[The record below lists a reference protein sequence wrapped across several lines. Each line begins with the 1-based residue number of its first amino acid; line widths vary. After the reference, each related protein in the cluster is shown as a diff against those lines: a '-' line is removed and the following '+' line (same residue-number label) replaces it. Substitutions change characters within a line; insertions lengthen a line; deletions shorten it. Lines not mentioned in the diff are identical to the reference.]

1 MTWDHQGLSIGKNGP
16 KAFDKA
22 NFLICLDLA
31 FKSDLQILFLST
43 SKDLPRP
50 AGRLGNLSGHFMV
63 T

>member
-16 KAFDKA
+16 EALDNA
-22 NFLICLDLA
+22 NFLIHLDLA
-31 FKSDLQILFLST
+31 FKSDLQILFLSP

-50 AGRLGNLSGHFMV
+50 AGRQSNLSGHFIF